1 MSQQYSDPKRAPTA
15 LPSDYTLEQRF
26 ASGDRVELSPA
37 CDLWMR
43 GARFGTI
50 VGFIGP
56 SSHPSYKVRMDH
68 KSVKGIKYFNPDY
81 LRPVKG

>member
-1 MSQQYSDPKRAPTA
+1 MSTQEQT
-15 LPSDYTLEQRF
+15 DYTAEQRF
-26 ASGDRVELSPA
+26 TKGDRVELSPA

-56 SSHPSYKVRMDH
+56 SSAPSYQIKMDH
-68 KSVKGIKYFNPDY
+68 PRVKGIKYFNPEY
-81 LRPVKG
+81 LRKV